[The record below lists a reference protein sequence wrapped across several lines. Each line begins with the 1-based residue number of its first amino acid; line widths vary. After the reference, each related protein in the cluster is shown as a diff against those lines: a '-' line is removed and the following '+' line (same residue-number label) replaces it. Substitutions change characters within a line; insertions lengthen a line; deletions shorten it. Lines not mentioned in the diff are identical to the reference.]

1 MIKWLLPSQIP
12 NPQIRA
18 WAELF
23 EQHPSQQLIE
33 NVRTDF
39 RLLSIN
45 DRWFLPVTI
54 NNTEFDNSYVCSPYT
69 ACVTYSIEE
78 LDRNIRN
85 PFLNKSLNLLL
96 KGTSNWLIRN
106 EINKTIHVNNFLLST
121 NPYPDW
127 HGIYLPQIVRFLT
140 EQFPQHTLIFRSLNQ
155 VQHSLL
161 LTEFERYGFRT
172 GASRQVY
179 YFHPNA
185 QTWSKHNNI
194 GNDRRLVQKS
204 ELTYVSPTE
213 IGGYVSQIRELYN
226 QLYIQKYSQH
236 NPRFT
241 ELFFEKAFSNQLFR
255 FEGYRNDE
263 GLLKSV
269 VGLFELNGTITSP
282 IVGYDTS
289 ESLKKGLY
297 IQAIDLIFR
306 RMHQT
311 NQVLNLS
318 SGAASFK
325 RLRGGQGHLEYS
337 AIYFNHLPAARQQMW
352 KTLLFLL
359 NKIGIPLLEKYEL

>member
-12 NPQIRA
+12 DPQIKA
-18 WAELF
+18 WGELF
-23 EQHPSQQLIE
+23 CEYPSQRLIE

-39 RLLSIN
+39 RVLSIA

-54 NNTEFDNSYVCSPYT
+54 NETEFENSYVCSPYT

-78 LDRNIRN
+78 LNRNIKN
-85 PFLNKSLNLLL
+85 PWLNKPLNQLLNGL
-96 KGTSNWLIRN
+96 SGCLIHY

-121 NPYPDW
+121 NPYPNW
-127 HGIYLPQIVRFLT
+127 HGVYLPQIVRFLT
-140 EQFPQHTLIFRSLNQ
+140 QQFPQHTLIFRSLNQ

-161 LTEFERYGFRT
+161 LHEFERYGFQT

-185 QTWSKHNNI
+185 QTRSKHNNI
-194 GNDRRLVQKS
+194 GNDRRVVQKS
-204 ELTYVSPTE
+204 DLTYLSPVE
-213 IGGYVSQIRELYN
+213 MVGYAAQIRSLYN

-241 ELFFEKAFSNQLFR
+241 DLFFEEALARQLFR
-255 FEGYRNDE
+255 FEGYCNND
-263 GLLKSV
+263 GALKAAI
-269 VGLFELNGTITSP
+269 GLFELNGTITSP
-282 IVGYDTS
+282 IVGYDTNENS
-289 ESLKKGLY
+289 KKGLY
-297 IQAIDLIFR
+297 IQAIDLIFK

-311 NQVLNLS
+311 GQILNLS
-318 SGAASFK
+318 SGASDFK

-337 AIYFNHLPAARQQMW
+337 AIYFKHLPLPRQRMW

>member
-1 MIKWLLPSQIP
+1 MIKWLLPSQTP

-18 WAELF
+18 WGELF
-23 EQHPSQQLIE
+23 QQYPSHRLIE

-39 RLLSIN
+39 RILSID

-54 NNTEFDNSYVCSPYT
+54 NETEFDNSYVCSPYT

-85 PFLNKSLNLLL
+85 PFLNTSLNLLL
-96 KGTSNWLIRN
+96 KGTSRWLIRN

-127 HGIYLPQIVRFLT
+127 HGIYIPQIVRFLT
-140 EQFPQHTLIFRSLNQ
+140 EQFPHHTLIFRSLNQ

-161 LTEFERYGFRT
+161 LREFERYGFRT

-194 GNDRRLVQKS
+194 GNDRRLIQKS
-204 ELTYVSPTE
+204 DLTYLSPAE
-213 IGGYVSQIRELYN
+213 MADFVPQIRGLYT
-226 QLYIQKYSQH
+226 QLYLQKYSQH

-241 ELFFEKAFSNQLFR
+241 DLFFEKAFSDRLFR
-255 FEGYRNDE
+255 FEGYRNEE
-263 GLLKSV
+263 GMLKSV
-269 VGLFELNGTITSP
+269 IGLFELNGTITSP

-289 ESLKKGLY
+289 ESQKKGLY
-297 IQAIDLIFR
+297 IQAIDLIFK

-311 NQVLNLS
+311 GHVLNLS

-325 RLRGGQGHLEYS
+325 RLRGGQSHLEYS
-337 AIYFNHLPAARQQMW
+337 AIYFHHLPPARQRMW

>member
-1 MIKWLLPSQIP
+1 MIKWLLPSQVP
-12 NPQIRA
+12 NPQIKA
-18 WAELF
+18 WGELF
-23 EQHPSQQLIE
+23 HQYASQQLIE

-39 RLLSIN
+39 RILSIAE
-45 DRWFLPVTI
+45 RWFLPVSI
-54 NNTEFDNSYVCSPYT
+54 NDAELDNSYVCSPYT

-78 LDRNIRN
+78 LNRNIRN
-85 PFLNKSLNLLL
+85 PFLNKSLNLVL

-140 EQFPQHTLIFRSLNQ
+140 EQFPGHTIIFRSLNQ

-161 LTEFERYGFRT
+161 LREFERYDFRT

-185 QTWSKHNNI
+185 QTWSRHNNI

-204 ELTYVSPTE
+204 DLTYLSPE
-213 IGGYVSQIRELYN
+213 QMKNHVGQIRGLYN

-241 ELFFEKAFSNQLFR
+241 ETFFEKAFFNNLFR
-255 FEGYRNDE
+255 FEGYCDGE
-263 GLLKSV
+263 GILKTV

-282 IVGYDTS
+282 IVGYDLA
-289 ESLKKGLY
+289 EDPKKGLY
-297 IQAIDLIFR
+297 IYAIDLILK

-311 NQVLNLS
+311 GQVLNLS
-318 SGAASFK
+318 SGAANFK

-337 AIYFNHLPAARQQMW
+337 AIYMNHLPPVRQRMW